1 MAYFNFEIPA
11 TGKQYSV
18 DFVTYSNSYRIADS
32 GYKVLPVTA
41 TALTGSGVTVCNDA
55 ASWATANATLFTDTP
70 ESEVSGS

>member
-32 GYKVLPVTA
+32 GYKVLDTTDEP
-41 TALTGSGVTVCNDA
+41 LSGATVCEDA
-55 ASWATANATLFTDTP
+55 ASWATTNATLFT
-70 ESEVSGS
+70 GS